1 MCCVMVVDGCV
12 SLCVCAE
19 CQHEHWPDHKKECAA
34 LRAKAAAAASRGK
47 DAETGEGEGDSAVP
61 SAVERE
67 PISRSEPPIVQC
79 VQCGKTDGPFS
90 KCSGCHQAC
99 YCSAGE

>member
-1 MCCVMVVDGCV
+1 
-12 SLCVCAE
+12 
-19 CQHEHWPDHKKECAA
+19 

-47 DAETGEGEGDSAVP
+47 DAETGEGVREGEGDSVVS

-67 PISRSEPPIVQC
+67 PAPREPPIVKC
-79 VQCGKTDGPFS
+79 VQCGKTEGPFS
-90 KCSGCHQAC
+90 KCSGCHQAH